1 MYDMLLRDAEWCC
14 HSTLAV
20 CVQSIAICYE
30 AKSAAC
36 QLLSLISK
44 FNVGDAANRP
54 PAEHDNVQCMQEGP
68 ALRGAVVVVGRDRA
82 ERPPSRRDHVQ

>member
-1 MYDMLLRDAEWCC
+1 M
-14 HSTLAV
+14 
-20 CVQSIAICYE
+20 QSG

-36 QLLSLISK
+36 QLFCALISK

-68 ALRGAVVVVGRDRA
+68 ALRGAAVVVGRDRA